1 MQDLEFLPDFPP
13 SGWTE
18 SCQQRLRFR
27 PCQPACQWSFSI
39 PSPLFDEWFAPLLK
53 AVLHEEFDPF
63 LRELS
68 DEVESVFRSP
78 LSPPSDVLEDT
89 PGDPQPPE
97 EW

>member
-1 MQDLEFLPDFPP
+1 MV
-13 SGWTE
+13 SGHFE
-18 SCQQRLRFR
+18 LS
-27 PCQPACQWSFSI
+27 
-39 PSPLFDEWFAPLLK
+39 FAPLLQ
-53 AVLHEEFDPF
+53 AVLHKEFDPF

-97 EW
+97 EG